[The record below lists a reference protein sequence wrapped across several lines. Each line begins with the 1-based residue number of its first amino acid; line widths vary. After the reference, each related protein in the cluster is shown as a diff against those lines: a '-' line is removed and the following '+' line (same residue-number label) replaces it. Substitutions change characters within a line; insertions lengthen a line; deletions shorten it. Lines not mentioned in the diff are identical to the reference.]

1 MDRWRNS
8 FPARQAR
15 VRPLASFSATALL
28 GMLAA
33 RAQALPVGGC
43 LAACVF
49 VLGLIVVWRLRHRRA
64 LALLMLF
71 GLCLG
76 GLRMSAAL
84 AAFPEVQ
91 TRYSVHMLG
100 RVVSDP
106 FVKPETGRLIMK
118 YRLSE
123 ADGAPED
130 TTLRLYLRGDAE
142 ALSEIGYGQTL
153 ALTGHIWANDPV
165 TNPHEFDFGAY
176 LRRNGTAA
184 MATAKIE
191 DVAITGQTRDAMSAV
206 IDVRHAIARR
216 IDALFPQSAALVRA
230 LVLGDRSL
238 IGEEMRETLNATG
251 TAHLIAI
258 SGLHVTLLALA
269 LSGALALW
277 MSPRRANLLALGPL
291 LLYGALIGFT
301 APFVRALVMFALF
314 GAGQADG
321 RPPDP
326 VTLLGAA
333 LLGFLAVNPLL
344 LEDSGIILTFAASAG
359 ILLLMPPI
367 QALPGLDRLFERRR
381 HAGRM
386 ERLLRAVGRYF
397 ASLLCAS
404 LAAQLATLP
413 AVIASF
419 GAQSVVSLPFNLV
432 CVPLCMLGY
441 MLAMVALVMSAVVYP
456 LGALLAAP
464 ADGLFGGMLWV
475 IGLSAGLPLTRVRVG
490 RYPAVLVALH
500 AALVLAASEL
510 CALPRRARRFLPLAL
525 IAVAGLSS
533 LMAWLYAWPFGVT
546 FLDAGQADCAVVRT
560 HGHTYVFDAGDTY
573 TPLADYLNGTA
584 VGVDAVFLSHPHQ
597 DHAGGL
603 SDLLE
608 SFRPRTIYVPAG
620 WFSAEGVSDAVTEG
634 IDRARAMGIDIVEL
648 SAGDEIALSDA
659 ATLRVYNPDKADRPG
674 EINDL
679 SLLLNVV
686 CGPRAVLFTGDLTLD
701 GEPAAIPDCD
711 VLKVAHHGAD
721 NATSYRFLLDATPNI
736 AVISVGENNHGHPG
750 ADALERLTA
759 SGADILRT
767 DRRGAITLTA
777 AGDDG
782 WRIDT
787 FLEATDAVE

>member
-1 MDRWRNS
+1 MDGWRDS
-8 FPARQAR
+8 LPARQAR
-15 VRPLASFSATALL
+15 VRPLACFSASALI
-28 GMLAA
+28 GMIMA
-33 RAQALPVGGC
+33 RAFAVPPMIC
-43 LAACVF
+43 LAACVAASC
-49 VLGLIVVWRLRHRRA
+49 LIAIRRLRHRRA
-64 LALLMLF
+64 LALVMLL

-84 AAFPEVQ
+84 AGAVEVE
-91 TRYSVHMLG
+91 TRYSVRMLG
-100 RVVSDP
+100 RVASDP
-106 FVKPETGRLIMK
+106 FVKPETGRLIMRFK
-118 YRLSE
+118 LSE

-130 TTLRLYLRGDAE
+130 MTLRLYLRGDPE
-142 ALSEIGYGQTL
+142 TLSQIEYGQTL
-153 ALTGHIWANDPV
+153 RLTGHIWANDPV

-176 LRRNGTAA
+176 LRRNGASA
-184 MATAKIE
+184 IATAKIE
-191 DVAITGQTRDAMSAV
+191 DVTVTGRTRDFQSVV
-206 IDVRHAIARR
+206 IGVRHAVARR
-216 IDALFPQSAALVRA
+216 IDALFPQNAALVRA

-238 IGEEMRETLNATG
+238 ISEEMRETLNATG

-258 SGLHVTLLALA
+258 SGLHVSLLALA

-277 MSPRRANLLALGPL
+277 MPARRANLIALGPL

-301 APFVRALVMFALF
+301 APFVRALAMFALF
-314 GAGQADG
+314 GAGLADG

-344 LEDSGIILTFAASAG
+344 LGDSGFILSFSASAG

-367 QALPGLDRLFERRR
+367 RALPGLDRLFERRR
-381 HAGRM
+381 RPGRA
-386 ERLLRAVGRYF
+386 ERILSAVGHYF

-419 GAQSVVSLPFNLV
+419 GAQSVVSLPFNLI

-441 MLAMVALVMSAVVYP
+441 MLAIPALVLSAVAPP
-456 LGALLAAP
+456 LGALPALL
-464 ADGLFGGMLWV
+464 ADGLFSAMLWV
-475 IGLSAGLPLTRVRVG
+475 LNLSAGLPLTRVRVG

-500 AALVLAASEL
+500 AAVVLAASEL
-510 CALPRRARRFLPLAL
+510 SALPRRVRRFLPLAL

-533 LMAWLYAWPFGVT
+533 LTAWLYAWPFGVT

-560 HGHTYVFDAGDTY
+560 RGHTYVFDAGDTY

-584 VGVDAVFLSHPHQ
+584 IGVDAVFLSHPHQ

-608 SFRPRTIYVPAG
+608 SFRPRVIYVPKG
-620 WFSAEGVSDAVTEG
+620 WFEVEGVSDAVTEG
-634 IDRARAMGIDIVEL
+634 IERARAMGVAIVEL
-648 SAGDEIALSDA
+648 SAGDEIALSADA
-659 ATLRVYNPDKADRPG
+659 AVHVYHPDGAALPD

-679 SLLLNVV
+679 SLMLNVTR
-686 CGPRAVLFTGDLTLD
+686 GPRAVLFTGDLTLD
-701 GEPAAIPDCD
+701 GEPETVPDCD

-721 NATSYRFLLDATPNI
+721 NATSSRFLLAATPEI

-750 ADALERLTA
+750 EDALERLEA
-759 SGADILRT
+759 CGAKILRT
-767 DRRGAITLTA
+767 DHSGAVTLTA
-777 AGDDG
+777 ADDG

-787 FLEATDAVE
+787 FLEATDAME